1 MSVKKYEA
9 DSGSIHR
16 IRLGK
21 FNAAVTS
28 NTEPTAVV
36 NSNIRVKISKSN
48 REFGL
53 RPRTIGLTRVVTAGS
68 GETELTVT
76 KRASLPVLTPA
87 VYVSTTFAIGQTITI
102 NAVVWTIAS
111 KNPEDT

>member
-53 RPRTIGLTRVVTAGS
+53 RPRTIGLTRVVEAQS
-68 GETELTVT
+68 GDLEFAVT
-76 KRASLPVLTPA
+76 YRARLPVLTQT
-87 VYVSTTFAIGQTITI
+87 VFDSTPFAIGQTITI
-102 NAVVWTIAS
+102 NSIVWTIAS